1 MLAAAGLA
9 TGGPQAAASAV
20 APPDDPLFRHQW
32 NLRAIQIPA
41 AWAVSRG
48 AGATV
53 AVLDTGVAY
62 ETRGRYR
69 RAPDLAGTRFVAGY
83 DFVDDDSHPNDVA
96 PDDGRRSHGTQMA
109 GIIAQTAGNALGAA
123 GVAPEAAIMPIRV
136 LEPDLSGSVRNVAR
150 GLRFAADHGADVANL
165 SLSGPT
171 AEPLLSDAIAY
182 AAKKGV
188 TVISATGNDGRTP
201 VSWPAAD
208 PRVIAVGAVGRD
220 LTLAPYSNYGP
231 ELDLVAPAGAGA
243 DVPEGYGPPDGAV
256 AQTLKG
262 GPRTFCF
269 CFTASTSA
277 AAAEVSAV
285 AALLVGSGRAS
296 GPAEVRA
303 ALLGGARDLGEDG
316 RDDEYGAGLVQATGA
331 LRVAAGQSATPRA
344 PSAAGDE
351 DGGNSPL
358 LPAAGGALL
367 GVALL
372 GVVARVLLSR
382 RRRAS

>member
-1 MLAAAGLA
+1 MLAAAWLTTA
-9 TGGPQAAASAV
+9 AGPAAASAV
-20 APPDDPLFRHQW
+20 TPPNDPLFRHQW

-83 DFVDDDSHPNDVA
+83 DFVDDDAHPNDVA

-109 GIIAQTAGNALGAA
+109 GIIAQTTGNAIGSA
-123 GVAPEAAIMPIRV
+123 GVAPQAAIMPIRV
-136 LEPDLSGSVRNVAR
+136 LEPDLSGSVQNVAR

-165 SLSGPT
+165 SLSGAVP
-171 AEPLLSDAIAY
+171 EPVISDAIGHAV
-182 AAKKGV
+182 AKGV
-188 TVISATGNDGRTP
+188 IVVAAAGNDGHTP

-220 LTLAPYSNYGP
+220 LTRAPYSNYGP

-243 DVPEGYGPPDGAV
+243 DVPEGDGPTDGAV

-262 GPRTFCF
+262 GPARFCF

-277 AAAEVSAV
+277 AAAQVSAV
-285 AALLVGSGRAS
+285 AALLVGSGRA
-296 GPAEVRA
+296 GAPAEVRA
-303 ALLGGARDLGEDG
+303 ALLDGARDLGQDG
-316 RDDEYGAGLVQATGA
+316 RDEQYGAGLVQATGA
-331 LRVAAGQSATPRA
+331 LRVAAGQAAVPGENAGRSSLLPIAA
-344 PSAAGDE
+344 AALAAG
-351 DGGNSPL
+351 L
-358 LPAAGGALL
+358 AGAL
-367 GVALL
+367 
-372 GVVARVLLSR
+372 VLIAR